1 MRTDSQDK
9 RDKNYP
15 ARIPFVF
22 KGDSIQIQIVM
33 VRPCESHLV
42 IFNLIYLIKP
52 MPSFFDNPDPILLFI
67 VLGFAR
73 RMIIKATRQYSI
85 VRQSKCKLR
94 QILAG
99 SEHVWE
105 NSEFRFIQE
114 LDFDWCKNYNYRFKI
129 AFVSTFSA
137 FTFKKWLR
145 DPRIWICRLQL
156 WPRLLK
162 IASQIRAKFPKKQML
177 R

>member
-1 MRTDSQDK
+1 MTAIPCRSLPDPCLSFTILSMRTDSQDK

-52 MPSFFDNPDPILLFI
+52 MPSFFYNPDPFLLFI

-99 SEHVWE
+99 SEPRPVGSDKYLVFNLHQHPSHTAHV
-105 NSEFRFIQE
+105 Q
-114 LDFDWCKNYNYRFKI
+114 
-129 AFVSTFSA
+129 
-137 FTFKKWLR
+137 
-145 DPRIWICRLQL
+145 
-156 WPRLLK
+156 
-162 IASQIRAKFPKKQML
+162 
-177 R
+177 

>member
-1 MRTDSQDK
+1 MLRPFALRAIPCRSLPDPCLSFTILSMRTDSQDK

-52 MPSFFDNPDPILLFI
+52 MPSFFDNPDPFLLFI

-85 VRQSKCKLR
+85 ARQSKY
-94 QILAG
+94 
-99 SEHVWE
+99 V
-105 NSEFRFIQE
+105 NSVRFWRVRSMYERTQNS
-114 LDFDWCKNYNYRFKI
+114 DSFKN
-129 AFVSTFSA
+129 
-137 FTFKKWLR
+137 
-145 DPRIWICRLQL
+145 
-156 WPRLLK
+156 
-162 IASQIRAKFPKKQML
+162 
-177 R
+177 